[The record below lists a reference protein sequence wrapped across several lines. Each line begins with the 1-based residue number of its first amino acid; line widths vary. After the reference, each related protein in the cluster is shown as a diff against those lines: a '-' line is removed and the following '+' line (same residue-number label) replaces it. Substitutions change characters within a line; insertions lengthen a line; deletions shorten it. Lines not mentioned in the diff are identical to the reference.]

1 MKLSTRPLQNFL
13 RTFCLLCLSVTFTQP
28 SPIRAANP
36 ALQPCTPSA
45 ALADIP
51 VPLATVSAL
60 PTISPDLYIVTTVAP
75 ITNIVSNIG
84 GTRVQVH
91 GLIPEGAD
99 SHTFEPKPSAVE
111 IITKADVVFLNGLHL
126 EEPTRKLAVPNLK
139 PGALLVELGTTTL
152 RQEDWLF
159 DFSFPVEKGDPN
171 PHLWMNPLLTDGY
184 AALIRDTLSKVDP
197 PDAAY
202 YQANYAAFSSRLT
215 LLDQAICNA
224 VATIPIGQR
233 KLLTYHD
240 SFAYF
245 APRYNMTVI
254 GAIQPADFAEP
265 SVQEVAHLI
274 DQIRTEKVPAIFGS
288 EVFPSKVIE
297 QIGKET
303 GVRYID
309 TLADDDLPN
318 QTGDRT
324 YHSYL
329 QLMINDAT
337 TLTSA
342 LGGDP
347 SALRAV
353 PTANLHGVDSNVMA
367 TP

>member
-1 MKLSTRPLQNFL
+1 MSKPSLTRILFLFCAILS
-13 RTFCLLCLSVTFTQP
+13 P
-28 SPIRAANP
+28 SQYHTIKAANP
-36 ALQPCTPSA
+36 ALEPCKPTTALSPVSTPDVTQSVA
-45 ALADIP
+45 I
-51 VPLATVSAL
+51 ATTPAT
-60 PTISPDLYIVTTVAP
+60 PTLFVVTTVSP
-75 ITNIVSNIG
+75 LTNVVFNIG
-84 GTRVQVH
+84 GSRIQIH

-111 IITKADVVFLNGLHL
+111 VITKADIVFLNGLHL
-126 EEPTRKLAVPNLK
+126 EEPTRKLATPNLK
-139 PGALLVELGTTTL
+139 KGAEIIELGTTTL
-152 RQEDWLF
+152 TKSDWIF
-159 DFSFPVEKGDPN
+159 DFSFPAEKGDPN
-171 PHLWMNPLLTDGY
+171 PHLWMNPLLAENY
-184 AALIRDTLSKVDP
+184 AMLVRDTLIRRDP
-197 PDAAY
+197 AGTAFY
-202 YQANYAAFSSRLT
+202 NANYAAFSAHLRV
-215 LLDQAICNA
+215 LDQAICNA
-224 VATIPIGQR
+224 VATIPVGQR

-245 APRYNMTVI
+245 TPRYNMTVI

-265 SVQEVAHLI
+265 SAQEIAKLI
-274 DQIRTEKVPAIFGS
+274 DQIRAEKVPAIFSS

-329 QLMINDAT
+329 QLMVNDVT

-347 SALRAV
+347 AMLKSV
-353 PTANLHGVDSNVMA
+353 PTANLHGPDSAITV
-367 TP
+367 P